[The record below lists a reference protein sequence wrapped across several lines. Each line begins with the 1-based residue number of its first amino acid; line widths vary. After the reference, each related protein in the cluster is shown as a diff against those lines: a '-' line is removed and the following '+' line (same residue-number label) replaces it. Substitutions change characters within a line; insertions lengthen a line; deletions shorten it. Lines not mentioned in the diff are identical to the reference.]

1 MRSIYLIANKILM
14 WLKGDRSSAAW
25 VALVGGSL
33 LFLLFG
39 YGAKVTDNEN
49 LILVGFA
56 ILIVCLIFYKWNLHT
71 ANDPDFVRR
80 ITDWSTWSGWIAA
93 LCAALAFY
101 LLASAASAF
110 GGVIKLSIVFVL
122 LAGAIIVMATLFV
135 FGYVKST
142 IDPCTSCGA
151 CWTNK
156 DHLGLCPKCGEAEAR
171 RRQEAER
178 LAVAAAEA

>member
-93 LCAALAFY
+93 LCAA
-101 LLASAASAF
+101 
-110 GGVIKLSIVFVL
+110 
-122 LAGAIIVMATLFV
+122 
-135 FGYVKST
+135 GYT
-142 IDPCTSCGA
+142 D
-151 CWTNK
+151 
-156 DHLGLCPKCGEAEAR
+156 GLTTVTPPYRTAR
-171 RRQEAER
+171 RS
-178 LAVAAAEA
+178 VAGRPR